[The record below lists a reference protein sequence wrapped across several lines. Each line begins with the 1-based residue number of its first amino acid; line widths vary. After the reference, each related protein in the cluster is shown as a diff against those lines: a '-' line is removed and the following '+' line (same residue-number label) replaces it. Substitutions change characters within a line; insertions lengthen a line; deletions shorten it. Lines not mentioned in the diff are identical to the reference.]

1 VADGFAHHPYTL
13 LWPPDYQG
21 RGPGDVTMGSLR
33 RLTGAL
39 DRLARRRALA
49 TPRRRALPLYLTE
62 WGYRSRAAHVRE
74 PLRSAYARRGLE
86 LAARTR
92 RVKQVVWYQLAGP
105 PRVTGATWD
114 SGLLGPRG
122 TPRPIFRAVRGWSRS
137 RAKRP
142 LPPVIEPAG

>member
-1 VADGFAHHPYTL
+1 L
-13 LWPPDYQG
+13 
-21 RGPGDVTMGSLR
+21 
-33 RLTGAL
+33 
-39 DRLARRRALA
+39 
-49 TPRRRALPLYLTE
+49 
-62 WGYRSRAAHVRE
+62 RSR
-74 PLRSAYARRGLE
+74 YARQGLA

-142 LPPVIEPAG
+142 LPPVIGP